1 MLKLRQA
8 LPYSTKRRKEAM
20 ITPKMKRRIK
30 RALSAERPTVL
41 VGKEG
46 PTTQIINEISKQL
59 DAREMIKAKILK
71 TALQDGEAKD
81 IATKIAQETEAQLVE
96 VRGHTFL
103 LYKRKTK
110 KE

>member
-20 ITPKMKRRIK
+20 ITPKMRRRIK
-30 RALSAERPTVL
+30 RALSTKRPTVWI
-41 VGKEG
+41 GKEG
-46 PTTQIINEISKQL
+46 ATIQIINEISKQL
-59 DAREMIKAKILK
+59 DTRKMIKAKILK
-71 TALQDGEAKD
+71 NALQEEDATN
-81 IATKIAQETEAQLVE
+81 IATKIAEQTESQLVE

-103 LYKRKTK
+103 LYKRKTR